1 MERGVG
7 GLVVGM
13 PIDMSGEEGP
23 AAKRAREFGALLGAR
38 TGLPVHFWDERLTT
52 VEADRALRVGN
63 VRGAERKARVDQAAA
78 QALLQS
84 YLDGKQGAAWTT
96 DEADRIAET
105 ERKLLDAG
113 DRPKSRGRRS
123 RR

>member
-1 MERGVG
+1 
-7 GLVVGM
+7 
-13 PIDMSGEEGP
+13 
-23 AAKRAREFGALLGAR
+23 
-38 TGLPVHFWDERLTT
+38 
-52 VEADRALRVGN
+52 LRVGN

-105 ERKLLDAG
+105 ERKPLDAG